1 MLTWM
6 LAATATAL
14 SSTRYLFKRIQF
26 TLFALLRRLDYHL
39 SPESGEGIISTAI
52 IVVVMAF
59 LAVGLWIAFKGILS
73 SATSTVTSQVSSIGQ

>member
-6 LAATATAL
+6 LAMGATTL
-14 SSTRYLFKRIQF
+14 SAIRDLTKRIVF
-26 TLFALLRRLDYHL
+26 SIFALLHRLDYHL
-39 SPESGEGIISTAI
+39 SSESGEGVISTAI